1 MISEQSYTKEW
12 IDALSR
18 KLEYNDKALIE
29 KVIRALSLL
38 EHLVQMGCPLVF
50 RGGTSLMLIL
60 GESLHRAS
68 IDIDIICP
76 PGTDIEKYLVEMERH
91 GFVNEKPISIAHSMR
106 DLPATHT
113 KVYYEISYSSSSKLK
128 EYIKLDVLYD
138 ECPYSKVLQT
148 PIASP
153 FLATYGEPVMV
164 NVATKEEMLGDK
176 MTAFAPNTIGIPY
189 YKGQRDCFVEI
200 IKQLYDISR
209 LFENVEDYSAAYK
222 AFLKVSAA
230 EMKYRGLSGQLDK
243 YYEDVRQT
251 ALCIATRGQVGN
263 GIFSHLQNGILRI
276 KPVMY
281 QQKYYIEDA
290 ILDSSRAAYLATCFE
305 KGITAVE
312 RYSGNPADVAEIKLS
327 DSVTNKL
334 NKLKTIVPE
343 AYYYWVKTSA
353 LL

>member
-1 MISEQSYTKEW
+1 MISEQCYTKEW
-12 IDALSR
+12 IDALSV
-18 KLEYNDKALIE
+18 KLKYNDKALIE

-76 PGTDIEKYLVEMERH
+76 PGTNIEEYLVEMERH
-91 GFVNEKPISIAHSMR
+91 GFIKEKPVSLHHSKR
-106 DLPATHT
+106 NLPATHT
-113 KVYYEISYSSSSKLK
+113 KVYYEISYSSTSKLK

-138 ECPYSKVLQT
+138 DCPYSTVIQI

-153 FLATYGEPVMV
+153 FLAISGKPVKV
-164 NVATKEEMLGDK
+164 NVTTKEEMLGDK
-176 MTAFAPNTIGIPY
+176 ITAFAPNTIGIPY
-189 YKGQRDCFVEI
+189 YKGNRDCFVEI

-209 LFENVEDYSAAYK
+209 LFENVEDFTSTYR
-222 AFLKVSAA
+222 AFLKVSEA
-230 EMKYRGLSGQLDK
+230 EMKYRGLSGGLAQ

-251 ALCIATRGQVGN
+251 SLCIATRGQFGGGN
-263 GIFSHLQNGILRI
+263 FGHLQDGILRI
-276 KPVMY
+276 KPFMY
-281 QQKYYIEDA
+281 QQKYHIEDA

-305 KGITAVE
+305 KGIVSVE
-312 RYSGNPADVAEIKLS
+312 KYSGNPVDVANLKLS
-327 DSVTNKL
+327 GSVTNKL
-334 NKLKTIVPE
+334 NKLKVIIPE
-343 AYYYWVKTSA
+343 AYYYWVKISE

>member
-12 IDALSR
+12 IDALCI
-18 KLEYNDKALIE
+18 KLKYNDKALIE

-60 GESLHRAS
+60 GEFLHRAS

-76 PGTDIEKYLVEMERH
+76 SGTNIEEYLVEMEKH
-91 GFVNEKPISIAHSMR
+91 GFVKEKPVSLYHSKR
-106 DLPATHT
+106 NLPATHT
-113 KVYYEISYSSSSKLK
+113 KVYYEISYSSTSKLK

-138 ECPYSKVLQT
+138 DCPYSTVVQT
-148 PIASP
+148 PISSP
-153 FLATYGEPVMV
+153 FLAISGKPVEV
-164 NVATKEEMLGDK
+164 NVTTKEEMLGDK

-189 YKGQRDCFVEI
+189 YKGERDCFVEI

-209 LFENVEDYSAAYK
+209 LFENVKDFTSTYR
-222 AFLKVSAA
+222 AFLKVADA
-230 EMKYRGLSGQLDK
+230 EMKYRGLSGGLDQ

-251 ALCIATRGQVGN
+251 SLCIATRGQFGSGN
-263 GIFSHLQNGILRI
+263 FGHLQDGILRI
-276 KPVMY
+276 KPFMY

-305 KGITAVE
+305 KGIVSVE
-312 RYSGNPADVAEIKLS
+312 KYSGNPVDVANLKLS
-327 DSVTNKL
+327 GSVTNKL
-334 NKLKTIVPE
+334 NKLKVIIPE
-343 AYYYWVKTSA
+343 AYYYWVKISE